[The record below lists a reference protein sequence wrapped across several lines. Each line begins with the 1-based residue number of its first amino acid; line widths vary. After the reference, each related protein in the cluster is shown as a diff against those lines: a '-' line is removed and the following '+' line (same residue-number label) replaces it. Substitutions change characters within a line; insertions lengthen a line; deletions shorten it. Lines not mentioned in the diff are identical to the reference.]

1 MPAAEEV
8 PTVQVGGARP
18 AWRRRRRR
26 FPVLL
31 GVLLVA
37 LLALVGVREL
47 GGPGQA
53 PGAGREA
60 PTAAPPPEA
69 AAASVTLT
77 MRATAEVWTRVTVDG
92 RVAYEGTLVAGDRR
106 SFTARRAVDL
116 HLGNAG
122 GVQLTVDGRSQGA
135 PGRSGQVW
143 RGRFVPDGGRD
154 R

>member
-1 MPAAEEV
+1 
-8 PTVQVGGARP
+8 
-18 AWRRRRRR
+18 
-26 FPVLL
+26 
-31 GVLLVA
+31 
-37 LLALVGVREL
+37 VGVREL
-47 GGPGQA
+47 GGSGQG
-53 PGAGREA
+53 PGAGPEA
-60 PTAAPPPEA
+60 PTAAPPREV
-69 AAASVTLT
+69 AAASVTVT

-106 SFTARRAVDL
+106 SFTARRALDL

-122 GVQLTVDGRSQGA
+122 GVQLTVDGRSRGA

>member
-1 MPAAEEV
+1 V
-8 PTVQVGGARP
+8 
-18 AWRRRRRR
+18 
-26 FPVLL
+26 
-31 GVLLVA
+31 
-37 LLALVGVREL
+37 
-47 GGPGQA
+47 
-53 PGAGREA
+53 
-60 PTAAPPPEA
+60 
-69 AAASVTLT
+69 T

-106 SFTARRAVDL
+106 SFTARRALDL

-122 GVQLTVDGRSQGA
+122 GVQLTVDGRSRGA